1 MNQTTNDD
9 LREAFG
15 RYGSVSDAKVIMDR
29 DTGRSRG
36 FAFISFAESR
46 DAEDAMRGL
55 NGEVRIKRIRR
66 ICFVVS

>member
-1 MNQTTNDD
+1 M
-9 LREAFG
+9 
-15 RYGSVSDAKVIMDR
+15 SDAKVIMDR

-55 NGEVRIKRIRR
+55 NGEVRTKGIDRTS
-66 ICFVVS
+66 FVVS